1 LKIAQQK
8 ATQAKK
14 KDYYEILGIKKDATE
29 DQIKKAYKKAM
40 LKWHPDR
47 NGENDDTKK
56 HAEKMCKDVNE
67 AKNVLTDK
75 DKRRKYDSG
84 MSLEDID

>member
-1 LKIAQQK
+1 
-8 ATQAKK
+8 
-14 KDYYEILGIKKDATE
+14 
-29 DQIKKAYKKAM
+29 M

-47 NGENDDTKK
+47 NGENEDTMK